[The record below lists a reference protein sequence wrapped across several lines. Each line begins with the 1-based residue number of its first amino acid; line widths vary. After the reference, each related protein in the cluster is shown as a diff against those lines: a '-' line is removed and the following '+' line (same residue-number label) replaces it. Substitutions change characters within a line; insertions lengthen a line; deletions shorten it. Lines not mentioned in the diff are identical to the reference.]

1 MTEAWRD
8 EALHLVR
15 EGADLYVEQ
24 VGPADAPPVL
34 FLHGGPGASA
44 HAFREFLGEELERYR
59 MVYLDQRGG
68 GRSYADAPFDL
79 DTLADDVAAVA
90 AALDLTAVTLL
101 AHGFGA
107 AVAARTATRHPQVVR
122 GQVWLNPWLS
132 MPRLARALHGAARSR
147 SGAGAADGGSVADG
161 SAVADGTA
169 VADDPIDD
177 AAALADAAFAL
188 VGAKPLLDAL
198 LFPDPTTRLRLEHAM
213 STVLLGPSESE
224 GLRDPWTVDVVE
236 ELDRWRGPVALL
248 SSTGDGSS
256 YPEQAE
262 IALERLP
269 HARIALFEGGHH
281 AYADEPEGWL
291 ETLHAALAF
300 AGAT

>member
-1 MTEAWRD
+1 MTEAWLD

-147 SGAGAADGGSVADG
+147 SGAGA
-161 SAVADGTA
+161 

-213 STVLLGPSESE
+213 STVLFGPSESE

>member
-147 SGAGAADGGSVADG
+147 SGAGAADGGSVAD
-161 SAVADGTA
+161 
-169 VADDPIDD
+169 DPIDD